1 MAKREDLSVDIVV
14 TPRFEIFY
22 ALQALSGGGAEH
34 LDGWRREMQRRL
46 TPRIR
51 AMLTK
56 VAPSPL
62 IWPLLADALRDLQP
76 APGFTEMMADLRE
89 MGDDAFQRA
98 VLSGVFKTP
107 SAVENLLGGKATL
120 GETVA
125 IGAETRERLLSLI
138 GLYPFARGNRVTSA
152 FERIVK
158 DPTRYRDEVA
168 NVVVSFW
175 AAGFADSWGILE
187 PQMRERAKA
196 LRMNAQRDGA
206 EEFARSS
213 GLPIAIDNAGVS
225 GLRSSS
231 SVPIKAV
238 KGIHIIPSVFNTA
251 NLWAAY
257 ADAKGKTRFFIPLL
271 DTTLAPDTQMVINP
285 SLIFSALGDVTRYAI
300 ASTIARKPMTSV
312 DLSRAFSVSKPTI
325 SHHVQL
331 LRSAGLIEETH
342 TEAGTL
348 LALNRRVLERASG
361 AAARE
366 MFSPEE
372 GADPIKRTRKPNRAH

>member
-1 MAKREDLSVDIVV
+1 MTKTEGLSVDIVV

-22 ALQALSGGGAEH
+22 ALQALAAGAAEH
-34 LDGWRREMQRRL
+34 LHSWRREMQRRL

-51 AMLTK
+51 ATLTK

-62 IWPLLADALRDLQP
+62 IWPLLADALRDSQP

-125 IGAETRERLLSLI
+125 IEAETRERLLSLI
-138 GLYPFARGNRVTSA
+138 GLYPFARGNRVAPA

-158 DPTRYRDEVA
+158 DPAQYRDEVV
-168 NVVVSFW
+168 NVIVSFW
-175 AAGFADSWGILE
+175 AAGFAESWGILE

-213 GLPIAIDNAGVS
+213 GLPIAIDNAGVRS
-225 GLRSSS
+225 LRSSS
-231 SVPIKAV
+231 GVAIGAV
-238 KGIHIIPSVFNTA
+238 KAIHVIPSAFNTA
-251 NLWAAY
+251 TLWAAY
-257 ADAKGKTRFFIPLL
+257 ADGNGKTRFFIPLL
-271 DTTLAPDTQMVINP
+271 DTTLAPDTPMVINP
-285 SLIFSALGDVTRYAI
+285 SLIFGALGDVTRYAI

-312 DLSRAFSVSKPTI
+312 DLARAFSVSKPTI

-331 LRSAGLIEETH
+331 LRAAGLLEETH
-342 TEAGTL
+342 TEGGTL

-366 MFSPEE
+366 MFSGENA
-372 GADPIKRTRKPNRAH
+372 ADSIKRTRKPNKAH